1 MLNTGSPNAV
11 PIRLALA
18 LTVFNFIGANAMR
31 VLVTLYV
38 LELGAAPWVVGVV
51 GGLLYLFPL
60 LLSWPIGAM
69 ADRRSA
75 LGMLA
80 FAAVCAILIRPWC
93 GRLPPPSTVIGDA
106 RARVP

>member
-75 LGMLA
+75 S
-80 FAAVCAILIRPWC
+80 CSRC
-93 GRLPPPSTVIGDA
+93 TRRPPSCRCSSWRPRSTA
-106 RARVP
+106 WRSRSTT

>member
-1 MLNTGSPNAV
+1 MLNTGTLNAV

-31 VLVTLYV
+31 MLVTLYV

-69 ADRRSA
+69 ADRV
-75 LGMLA
+75 LHLHDG
-80 FAAVCAILIRPWC
+80 AIARELRNTTPAD
-93 GRLPPPSTVIGDA
+93 PATIGW
-106 RARVP
+106 